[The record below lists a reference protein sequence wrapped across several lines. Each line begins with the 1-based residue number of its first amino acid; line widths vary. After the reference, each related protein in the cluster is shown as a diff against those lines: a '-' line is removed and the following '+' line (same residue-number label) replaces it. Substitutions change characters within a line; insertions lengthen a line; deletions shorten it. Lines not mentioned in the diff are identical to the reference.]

1 MGISTFLLSLILP
14 LPLIWSW
21 EKEMRSEEKG
31 TESTLQSR
39 NRKRKTVEKKL
50 NICKVNEQLNE
61 NESIFLRWGV
71 KALNKQFTGIIIM
84 SRQKIRFSR
93 VSL

>member
-21 EKEMRSEEKG
+21 EKEMSSEEKG

-39 NRKRKTVEKKL
+39 NRKRKTVEKK
-50 NICKVNEQLNE
+50 IEYMQSK
-61 NESIFLRWGV
+61 
-71 KALNKQFTGIIIM
+71 
-84 SRQKIRFSR
+84 
-93 VSL
+93 